1 VIDNQSIN
9 QIYSPH
15 THHKQNNK

>member
-1 VIDNQSIN
+1 MIQSINQPIN

-15 THHKQNNK
+15 TQTS